1 MEAGL
6 PMLNCLLQHTLRSL
20 CSYSSTS
27 TSSKWVYAVFWRI
40 LPRNY
45 PPPKWDIGGNA
56 LDRSKGHRRNWIIVW
71 EDGFCDFHE
80 CERAGSGYVKGRF
93 GADIFFK
100 LSHEV
105 YNYGEG
111 FVGKIAA
118 DNSHKWVYKETPN
131 DNDPNFISS
140 WNLSIEPQPRAW
152 ESQFNSGIQTIAI
165 ISVREGIIQLGSLD
179 KMVEDLNLVIS
190 IQRKFS
196 YLQSIPGVF
205 AIQRPY
211 LTIQHPYTLKPNNQ
225 MPENHDTS
233 ICHDDKRQLGG
244 TKRLI
249 EERPEDFPI
258 KSINLGWNSP
268 QNGIVGPPFWSIP
281 PLVPTV
287 NCSFGALLSKLPSV
301 IPSYNAIEPPEVTL
315 LNHPNTISQRR
326 KADNGGSLG
335 EIPIAESKR
344 EPSSPSKAAAEEN
357 PRPILYGLCQLP
369 KATAVNKGKGGAQ
382 PQWSNLCPFQQ
393 WSPRNIKWKVKNDDG

>member
-20 CSYSSTS
+20 CSYSDSS
-27 TSSKWVYAVFWRI
+27 SPSSKWVYAVFWRI

-45 PPPKWDIGGNA
+45 PPLKM
-56 LDRSKGHRRNWIIVW
+56 LVW

-111 FVGKIAA
+111 LVGKIAA

-131 DNDPNFISS
+131 DNDPKFISS

-152 ESQFNSGIQTIAI
+152 ESQFNPGIQVGNTPSKLCEKRILTVRAAGNSPIQKLIKVSVDIQTIAI

-211 LTIQHPYTLKPNNQ
+211 LPIQHPYALKPKNLLS
-225 MPENHDTS
+225 ENHETS
-233 ICHDDKRQLGG
+233 ICHDDKRRLGG
-244 TKRLI
+244 MKRFVD
-249 EERPEDFPI
+249 ERPEDSPI

-268 QNGIVGPPFWSIP
+268 QNGIIGPPFWSIP

-287 NCSFGALLSKLPSV
+287 SCSLGALLSKLPSV
-301 IPSYNAIEPPEVTL
+301 IPSYNAIEPPEITL
-315 LNHPNTISQRR
+315 INHPNTTNQRG
-326 KADNGGSLG
+326 KDDNGGSVG
-335 EIPIAESKR
+335 EIPIAESKT
-344 EPSSPSKAAAEEN
+344 EPLSQLEAADQEK
-357 PRPILYGLCQLP
+357 PRPVKANLVLQEDAVIQLGFGP
-369 KATAVNKGKGGAQ
+369 LK
-382 PQWSNLCPFQQ
+382 
-393 WSPRNIKWKVKNDDG
+393 D

>member
-6 PMLNCLLQHTLRSL
+6 PMLNCLMQHTLRSL
-20 CSYSSTS
+20 CSYSDS
-27 TSSKWVYAVFWRI
+27 SSKWVYAVFWRI

-45 PPPKWDIGGNA
+45 PPPKWDYGGSA
-56 LDRSKGHRRNWIIVW
+56 LDRSKGNKRNWMLVW

-111 FVGKIAA
+111 LVGKIAA

-152 ESQFNSGIQTIAI
+152 ESQFNSGIQVGNTSSKTIAI

-205 AIQRPY
+205 AIQKPY
-211 LTIQHPYTLKPNNQ
+211 LPIQHPYALKPNNL
-225 MPENHDTS
+225 MPENHGTS
-233 ICHDDKRQLGG
+233 ICHYDKRQLGG
-244 TKRLI
+244 MKRLI
-249 EERPEDFPI
+249 DERPEDSPI
-258 KSINLGWNSP
+258 KSLNLGWNSP
-268 QNGIVGPPFWSIP
+268 QNGIIGPPFWSIP

-287 NCSFGALLSKLPSV
+287 SCSIGALLSKLPSV
-301 IPSYNAIEPPEVTL
+301 SPSYNAIEPPEITL
-315 LNHPNTISQRR
+315 INHPNTTSKRG
-326 KADNGGSLG
+326 KADNGGSVG
-335 EIPIAESKR
+335 ETPIAESKT
-344 EPSSPSKAAAEEN
+344 EPSSQLEGADEEK
-357 PRPILYGLCQLP
+357 PRPVRANLVLQEDAVIQLGFGP
-369 KATAVNKGKGGAQ
+369 LK
-382 PQWSNLCPFQQ
+382 
-393 WSPRNIKWKVKNDDG
+393 D